1 MLIGRAHEGAE
12 LESAC
17 RTNPRERMMMRREK
31 EKRHIQTKTSKQK
44 KRERKRRREKRS
56 VHPKMNETVHFSLS
70 LSRVVPD
77 LRKPISATQ

>member
-12 LESAC
+12 LESDC
-17 RTNPRERMMMRREK
+17 RTNPRERMMRTEK

-44 KRERKRRREKRS
+44 RRERKRRREKRS
-56 VHPKMNETVHFSLS
+56 VHPKMKPYIFLS

-77 LRKPISATQ
+77 LRKPISAMQ